1 MMKIGA
7 VFPQTEIESD
17 PVIIKDFAQSVEEL
31 GFNHLIAYDHVVG
44 KNTTNIPDWKM
55 PYSHKS
61 SFQEP
66 LMLFSYLAGV
76 TNKLDFMTG
85 VIILPQRQTTLFAK
99 QAANLDLYCAGR
111 LRLGI
116 GLGWNKVEYDA
127 LNEEFSNRGKR
138 MDEQIDFLRRCWT
151 EETFIYDKDFHNMDD
166 AGIRPLPLQ
175 KPIPLWI
182 GGTSRA
188 AMKRAARMGDGW
200 LPYAQPGDSAEE
212 TMQIFNDL
220 VDAAGREQG
229 SVAVENIIYMGDS
242 FGDPVRPV
250 ETAISEAR
258 LWKTAGASHVSF
270 ETMCCHFKNLD
281 EHIRGLEKFIKG
293 LAD

>member
-17 PVIIKDFAQSVEEL
+17 PLILKDFAQSVEEL

-76 TNKLDFMTG
+76 TTQLAFMTG
-85 VIILPQRQTTLFAK
+85 VIILPQRQTALFAK
-99 QAANLDLYCAGR
+99 QAANLDIYCAGR

-127 LNEEFSNRGKR
+127 LNADFTNRGIR

-151 EETFIYDKDFHNMDD
+151 EETFVYDMDFHSMDD
-166 AGIRPLPLQ
+166 AGICPLPIQ

-188 AMKRAARMGDGW
+188 AMKRAAKMGDGW
-200 LPYAQPGDSAEE
+200 LPYAQPGESAEE
-212 TMQIFNDL
+212 TMQVFNAL
-220 VDAAGREQG
+220 VESAGREPG
-229 SVAVENIIYMGDS
+229 SVAVENIIFMGDA

-258 LWKTAGASHVSF
+258 LWKAAGASYISF
-270 ETMCCHFKNLD
+270 DTMRCHFKDLN
-281 EHIRGLEKFIKG
+281 EHVRVLEKFIKE
-293 LAD
+293 LQD